1 MPRLA
6 SYNDCTGCMA
16 CYNACPKQAVE
27 ISDSHDGFLYP
38 AVNAD
43 KCVDCGACERA
54 CPVVSSLG
62 SLGKGHPQAFAVWH
76 KKDRCVSSSGGAF
89 SAFARNVI
97 EKNGGVF
104 GAAFDGTLHLKHTEV
119 WDVEELTALRG
130 SKYVQSEIGGSFRK
144 IKKYLQE
151 GRKVFFCGTP
161 CQVAGL
167 QGYLGKSYDNLLT
180 ADLAC
185 HGVPSDGIFQ
195 KYLKKLKNRLG
206 NAEILIKNYEF
217 RRRDGWGLAPS
228 ISTTSNC
235 RALYGV
241 DALYME
247 AFDKSAIFRESCY
260 HCPFARLPRVGDV
273 TLADFWGIGRHGKK
287 FKHNVMKGVS
297 LVLVNTERGCH
308 ALSTLGDDTF
318 IEERTLEEALVENH
332 NLIAPS
338 KRHHLRDEIIEAF
351 MDERMSLKDIDER
364 FCLVNHGL
372 KGKVK
377 MWSLELGL
385 FDKVKALYNLY
396 KTI

>member
-27 ISDSHDGFLYP
+27 ISDSPDGFLYS

-54 CPVVSSLG
+54 CPIVSPLSPLG
-62 SLGKGHPQAFAVWH
+62 NGHPQAYAVWH
-76 KKDRCVSSSGGAF
+76 KKDRCFSSSGGAF
-89 SAFARNVI
+89 SAFARKVI
-97 EKNGGVF
+97 EKDGVVF
-104 GAAFDGTLHLKHTEV
+104 GAAFDEDLHLRHTEV
-119 WDVEELTALRG
+119 WDVEGLAALRG
-130 SKYVQSEIGGSFRK
+130 SKYVQSEIGETFRK

-151 GRKVFFCGTP
+151 GREVFFCGTP

-167 QGYLGKSYDNLLT
+167 RGYLGKSYDNLLT

-195 KYLKKLKNRLG
+195 MYLKKLKNRLG
-206 NAEILIKNYEF
+206 KAEILIKNYEF

-235 RALYGV
+235 RPLYGV

-247 AFDKSAIFRESCY
+247 AFDKGAIFRESCY

-297 LVLVNTERGCH
+297 LVLVNTERGYH
-308 ALSTLGDDTF
+308 ALSTLVDDTF

-332 NLIAPS
+332 NLTAPS
-338 KRHHLRDEIIEAF
+338 KCHPRRNEIMGAF
-351 MDERMSLKDIDER
+351 LDERMRLEDIDDK
-364 FCLVNHGL
+364 FHLVDRCL

-377 MWSLELGL
+377 MWSLKIGL
-385 FDKVKALYNLY
+385 FEKVKMCYNWY
-396 KTI
+396 KTL